1 MVEMPDWVMLAQASI
16 HGCAKQLAERLARP
30 WMLACASMTL
40 CVEQFAERLA
50 RPWML
55 ACAGMTLCVKQFAER
70 LARPWMLACASMTSC
85 DFYRRSILYTLA
97 GGALTNT
104 VAVRLA
110 RNPSSARTLSATG
123 QR

>member
-30 WMLACASMTL
+30 WMLAGAS
-40 CVEQFAERLA
+40 
-50 RPWML
+50 
-55 ACAGMTLCVKQFAER
+55 MTLCVKQFAER